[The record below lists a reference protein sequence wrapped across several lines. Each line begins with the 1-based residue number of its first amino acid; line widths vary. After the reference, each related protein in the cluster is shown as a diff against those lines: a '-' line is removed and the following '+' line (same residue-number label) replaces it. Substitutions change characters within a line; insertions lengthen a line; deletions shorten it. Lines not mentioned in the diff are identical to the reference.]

1 MGGVSALHWWL
12 LLQYLFL
19 NIISIFFSFFEF
31 WLSGLNHLSNRLSS
45 YVLFF
50 LVNKRFQAE
59 KAFNYKVLGWCLL
72 THARNQLL
80 IFLNTKRK
88 QKSHYQSLLADEL
101 LILWGCWS
109 GSHEPV
115 KYTPA
120 YFVLLPSNWFVSI
133 WS

>member
-1 MGGVSALHWWL
+1 M
-12 LLQYLFL
+12 
-19 NIISIFFSFFEF
+19 SINPCKKPIAYFSK
-31 WLSGLNHLSNRLSS
+31 
-45 YVLFF
+45 YQ
-50 LVNKRFQAE
+50 K
-59 KAFNYKVLGWCLL
+59 K
-72 THARNQLL
+72 
-80 IFLNTKRK
+80 TK
-88 QKSHYQSLLADEL
+88 KSHYQSLLADEL